1 MAATGQI
8 SNPPMPSG
16 DIKYDDGGNPF
27 VHDSSGAWI
36 PHLISQSSLFIMC
49 SNWITTKLPA
59 PPKGLMSL
67 LSMHL
72 STKACI
78 QHLPLPAIDPALM
91 PLPSGRDDDLIIP
104 SLIAQSQGRA
114 ASPKI
119 AGSCCPAKGGSSVNK
134 SRASKGK
141 EKGSIGMPR
150 SKKWQQD
157 VIDLD
162 DEEEMKVKCGQPQG
176 AGNYSIGDMN
186 ALLEYV
192 E

>member
-16 DIKYDDGGNPF
+16 DIKYDDGGNSF
-27 VHDSSGAWI
+27 VHDSSVTFNY
-36 PHLISQSSLFIMC
+36 SSLFIMC

-59 PPKGLMSL
+59 PPKGPILNSNY
-67 LSMHL
+67 

-78 QHLPLPAIDPALM
+78 QVHQPLPAIDPAFM
-91 PLPSGRDDDLIIP
+91 PLPSGQDDDLIIL

-119 AGSCCPAKGGSSVNK
+119 AGSHCPGKGGSSVNK

-141 EKGSIGMPR
+141 EKENIGVPR

-162 DEEEMKVKCGQPQG
+162 DEEETKMKCGQP
-176 AGNYSIGDMN
+176 
-186 ALLEYV
+186 
-192 E
+192 